1 MGTWGMSRGTLPLT
15 STPTGTNCGPPQL
28 EIDLGVL
35 FVAETTAPRL
45 STKGDGASVEPDALK
60 GQEAA
65 DLPG

>member
-1 MGTWGMSRGTLPLT
+1 MSRGMLPLT
-15 STPTGTNCGPPQL
+15 FTPMRTNGGPPQL
-28 EIDLGVL
+28 ETNLSVL
-35 FVAETTAPRL
+35 FVAETTVPRL